1 MPESEGSNTPEH
13 SDSDGSD
20 FEGSDFEGS
29 DFDGSDFEGSD
40 FEGSDFDGSR
50 STDSL
55 RCCFSSATL
64 SRSVLASCSSRSAF
78 R

>member
-1 MPESEGSNTPEH
+1 MPEYEGSNTPEH

-20 FEGSDFEGS
+20 FEGSDF
-29 DFDGSDFEGSD
+29 DGSD
-40 FEGSDFDGSR
+40 FEGSDFDGSDSDGSR
-50 STDSL
+50 NAESL
-55 RCCFSSATL
+55 RCFFSSATL

>member
-13 SDSDGSD
+13 TDSDGSD

-29 DFDGSDFEGSD
+29 DFEGSD
-40 FEGSDFDGSR
+40 FEGSESEGSR
-50 STDSL
+50 NTESL

-64 SRSVLASCSSRSAF
+64 SRSVLASSSSRSAF